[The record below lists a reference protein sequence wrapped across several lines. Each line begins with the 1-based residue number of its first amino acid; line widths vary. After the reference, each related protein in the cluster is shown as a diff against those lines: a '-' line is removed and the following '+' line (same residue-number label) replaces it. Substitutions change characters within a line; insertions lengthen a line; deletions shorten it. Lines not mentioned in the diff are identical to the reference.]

1 MKKVIFVVVSL
12 LAMVCFSSCKQ
23 EVSETSLIG
32 RWQMV
37 SIQTRGQIAYES
49 EIGYQVWEFTKD
61 HEMNLYLEE
70 GKESSGKWSLEGDLL
85 RLDFVPTPMKVSLSS
100 TKLVLS
106 ITDEEEGTF
115 IYTFKKQN

>member
-1 MKKVIFVVVSL
+1 MKKLFLVVVSL
-12 LAMVCFSSCKQ
+12 LAMVCFSSCNQ

-37 SIQTRGQIAYES
+37 SIQMGGQIAHES

-61 HEMNLYLEE
+61 HEMNVYFEE

-85 RLDFVPTPMKVSLSS
+85 RLDLVQTPMKVTLSS

-106 ITDEEEGTF
+106 ITDEKDGTI